1 MLKTIE
7 KDNISEIV
15 IKKSRFIASM
25 FYIESEEQA
34 NAIIKNTKKEYFD
47 AKHNCYAYRIKNS
60 NYILEKYSDDGEP
73 SGTAGQPILNVLKG
87 KGLENVLIIVTR
99 FFGGV
104 LLGTGGL
111 VKAYT
116 DSTKKVI
123 ENTNIIKKESGM
135 KVKIEVKYNELEKLN
150 YYLRQNGIRIYK
162 TDFLQNVE
170 VYLEITD
177 EELQKIQKNKNELIF
192 SILKIVIIEKNCYII
207 VE

>member
-1 MLKTIE
+1 
-7 KDNISEIV
+7 
-15 IKKSRFIASM
+15 M

-99 FFGGV
+99 YFGGV

-177 EELQKIQKNKNELIF
+177 KELEKIQKNKNELIF